1 MSDDE
6 IAGCA
11 PRSLPPYPLLD
22 DPEGA
27 AVPAGLE
34 VIDAHVHLFPPR
46 VFEAIW
52 RWFGRHAWPVRY
64 RLHAEEVVDF
74 LRARGVRRF
83 VGLAYAHVP
92 GMAALL
98 NEHMAEVARAHPEV
112 IPLATVLP
120 GEDDARGVLRDAFG
134 RLGLRGVKL
143 HCHVQ
148 RMAADDPRLDAVY
161 RACEEAGLPAVI
173 HAGREPSFPAYGV
186 DARALCAAA
195 QVAGVL
201 RRFPK
206 LTLVVPHL
214 GADEFEDYAALLAEH
229 ENLWLDT
236 TMAIGEYFPATP
248 HAALFPA
255 MAPRLLYGSDFPNLP
270 YAWDRELRLAA
281 AAVTDDVARRK
292 LFADNARRVFGG

>member
-6 IAGCA
+6 IGGCA
-11 PRSLPPYPLLD
+11 PRNLPPYPLLD

-83 VGLAYAHVP
+83 VGLAYSHVP

-148 RMAADDPRLDAVY
+148 RMAADDPRLDEVY
-161 RACEEAGLPAVI
+161 RACEDAGLPAVI

-186 DARALCAAA
+186 DARALCAAS
-195 QVAGVL
+195 QVGRVL

-236 TMAIGEYFPATP
+236 TMAIGEYFPSAP

-281 AAVTDDVARRK
+281 GAVTDVDARRR